1 MKNNTVLFV
10 DDEPLILNSLKRECL
25 KEEYMSLF
33 ASSGKEALELMEN
46 KKINVIVTD
55 IRMPRMNGLELL
67 KIIKNKYPDVTRI
80 VYSGYTQLPQ
90 VIEIINNGDIF
101 KFIRKPWKFDE
112 EFKPAINE
120 AIKFNNIKLKQK
132 ELLQELS
139 QRNQI
144 ITKEL
149 NSNKDNTI
157 KQEIK
162 KIKEFNTNGLNI
174 IKLVNLGSEDVE
186 ELKNHIIE
194 VYQEYLNSYLDLI
207 PLTISKFNVSNL
219 VKILQEYVEEKYK
232 SQLTINLIGNLEY
245 NLETDYKFLF
255 WILKQ
260 LVKILIEYNQDEQS
274 ILAIMVND
282 KIDIVQISFVTKIN
296 ITQRNLNNH
305 RDKVLLESQIK
316 LLKELIRGFS
326 CNINYRLNKDH
337 IYIEFYMNCVKKKNK
352 NPI

>member
-46 KKINVIVTD
+46 QKINVIVTD

-112 EFKPAINE
+112 EFRPAIHE
-120 AIKFNNIKLKQK
+120 AIKFNNKKLKQK
-132 ELLQELS
+132 ELL
-139 QRNQI
+139 
-144 ITKEL
+144 KEL
-149 NSNKDNTI
+149 SNKDNTI

-174 IKLVNLGSEDVE
+174 IKLVNLGSEDVKE
-186 ELKNHIIE
+186 IKNHIIE

-219 VKILQEYVEEKYK
+219 VRVLQEYVEEKYK
-232 SQLTINLIGNLEY
+232 SQLTINLIGNSEY

-260 LVKILIEYNQDEQS
+260 LVKILIEYNQDEKS
-274 ILAIMVND
+274 VLAVMVND
-282 KIDIVQISFVTKIN
+282 KIDTVQISFVTTIN
-296 ITQRNLNNH
+296 ITQRDLNNH
-305 RDKVLLESQIK
+305 RDKVLLETQIK
-316 LLKELIRGFS
+316 LLKELISGFS

-337 IYIEFYMNCVKKKNK
+337 IYIEFYMNCVKKNIK